1 MLGNKAKAYNISL
14 DLELA
19 SKLRAT
25 VNNRVNISIKRK
37 QTLEKKQSKLYPAW
51 NRICAIMD
59 RIEDTAYY
67 LNNLV
72 VSSSEDERNAF
83 SFFHLLNYSSVLL
96 DCINEIAR
104 IYDIDMSEI
113 NNSSAHF
120 NQKGEDGKGDD
131 NKYFEFLRSL
141 CSVHP
146 VNTTRHKQYA
156 KSDYICSPRVIW
168 RDSLY
173 LHKEPCDIYAVVYT
187 DAVGDEKFT
196 HIPIYVQQVI
206 DYVVYRYSLLNYIID
221 GIVLY
226 QDKIYEE
233 FRQQKLKEES
243 EFENYIDYLI
253 YLKEQGEKR
262 FGGEL
267 GHLIDKVILLCSTSF
282 RTEKNCIALSKYQNA
297 LKYAI
302 KFCRSMI
309 QNMDYESYENNGMK
323 YPTKNVTTTLL
334 DVLDF
339 ISPESEEALK
349 HDYAL
354 TKMLC
359 LYENDSDY
367 MYAMVLF
374 PEVKPLLEKYVSF
387 EEAVSPVD
395 YSVLTEIALYL
406 DCLTCK
412 NTLNRNIPN
421 DLAYRMFCYSEGEW
435 EELLKEN
442 DVSSDP
448 SENTFKLEELLKKY
462 GTAFN

>member
-1 MLGNKAKAYNISL
+1 MSGNKAEVYTVSL
-14 DLELA
+14 DLDLA
-19 SKLRAT
+19 RKLRTT
-25 VNNRVNISIKRK
+25 VNDRVNISIKK
-37 QTLEKKQSKLYPAW
+37 EQTLKNKPTKLYPAW

-67 LNNLV
+67 LNDLV
-72 VSSSEDERNAF
+72 VSSSEDKRNAF

-96 DCINEIAR
+96 DCINEMAR
-104 IYDIDMSEI
+104 IYDIDMSEF
-113 NNSSAHF
+113 NKSSDYF
-120 NQKGEDGKGDD
+120 NQTGSDGQGSDE
-131 NKYFEFLRSL
+131 KYFEFLRSI

-146 VNTTRHKQYA
+146 VDTTRHKRYA
-156 KSDYICSPRVIW
+156 NSDYICSPRVIW
-168 RDSLY
+168 RDSFY
-173 LHKEPCDIYAVVYT
+173 RYKEHCDIYAVAYT
-187 DAVGDEKFT
+187 DAAGDEKYT

-206 DYVVYRYSLLNYIID
+206 DYIEYRYSLLNYIVE
-221 GIVLY
+221 GIIRY
-226 QDKIYEE
+226 QDKVYEE

-243 EFENYIDYLI
+243 EFENYIDYLT

-267 GHLIDKVILLCSTSF
+267 GNLIDKVILLCSTSF
-282 RTEKNCIALSKYQNA
+282 NAEKNCIALSKYQNA

-309 QNMDYESYENNGMK
+309 QNMDYESYENNGIK

-421 DLAYRMFCYSEGEW
+421 DLAYRMFCYSEAEW
-435 EELLKEN
+435 EELLKE
-442 DVSSDP
+442 DVVHSES
-448 SENTFKLEELLKKY
+448 SENTVKLEELLKKY